1 MTYDYKWNETWV
13 WDYKWNE
20 TWFMIISRMKR
31 DGIISGMKDERGY
44 KWNEIWD
51 MIICG
56 MKQEMEL

>member
-1 MTYDYKWNETWV
+1 
-13 WDYKWNE
+13 
-20 TWFMIISRMKR
+20 MKR